1 MRTSWCAFRASP
13 WRSSSAALLAAEICA
28 GICNLK
34 RGIFCAMKKST
45 VGILRRIV
53 GMSVLVAFAAV
64 AAAQTPPPA
73 SKPPPATAPG
83 ADPAPAPTPDQISY
97 VFGLIF
103 GAQMHT
109 AGITNEVVP
118 EAVLRGLKE
127 ALQGKQPSQAEQ
139 MQIQTFVRSV
149 AEAAG
154 AKNQVAAKDFLARN
168 GREKG
173 VVTTA
178 SRLQYKIITA
188 GDKKGPPGSAGDT
201 VTVDYRGK
209 LIDGSEFDS
218 SYSRGMP
225 ATFPVNGVIKGWQE
239 ALVLMKPGAKWQL
252 FIPPEL
258 AYGPRAQPKIPANSL
273 LIFEVNLL
281 SDEAA
286 GAPPKAPPGTP
297 PPAQHPNK

>member
-1 MRTSWCAFRASP
+1 
-13 WRSSSAALLAAEICA
+13 
-28 GICNLK
+28 
-34 RGIFCAMKKST
+34 MKKSNLGLSRRT
-45 VGILRRIV
+45 TGI
-53 GMSVLVAFAAV
+53 SVLAVFALAAFTAIAP
-64 AAAQTPPPA
+64 AQTPPPA
-73 SKPPPATAPG
+73 PQPPPATAPG
-83 ADPAPAPTPDQISY
+83 ADPGPAPTPDQISY
-97 VFGLIF
+97 AFGLIF
-103 GAQMHT
+103 GTQLHN

-118 EAVLRGLKE
+118 EAILRGLKE
-127 ALQGKQPSQAEQ
+127 GLQGRQPSQAEQ
-139 MQIQTFVRSV
+139 MQIQNFVRSV
-149 AEAAG
+149 GEAAA
-154 AKNQVAAKDFLARN
+154 AKNQAAAKDFLARN

-178 SRLQYKIITA
+178 SGLQYKIIAA
-188 GDKKGPPGSAGDT
+188 GDKKAPPVTAGDT

-252 FIPPEL
+252 FVPPEL
-258 AYGPRAQPKIPANSL
+258 AYGTQARPKIPANSL
-273 LIFEVNLL
+273 LIFEINLL

-297 PPAQHPNK
+297 PSPSPQAKK